1 VNVFSSGGGVQS
13 TACLVL
19 SAQGKIDYPIHVFA
33 NVGHQ
38 AESPQTIWYVRD
50 VLKPYAESNGIKW
63 VEVCKKDREG
73 MPVDLYE
80 KVMSSPR
87 SIPLPVRMA
96 DSGAPGTRACTIDW
110 KIQPVAK
117 YLKGFIPLE
126 IIQEHR
132 KLAKGWRAEARRKGL
147 KKPAEINREIY
158 PHSQKFYKDNFPIVL
173 GKGISTD
180 ESQRANPDPGIA
192 HYSAAYPLIE
202 LGLSR
207 MDCYSIARDAGLPEP
222 PKSACFFCPYTNKP
236 RWQDLRQN
244 QPDLFWK
251 AVEMEKILHKR
262 SAESLGRGGC
272 YFTSTGT
279 SRSMFL
285 DEVTS
290 PHLQVDLFHGFDD
303 DECESGHCW
312 T

>member
-1 VNVFSSGGGVQS
+1 MNIFSSGGGVQS

-19 SAQGKIDYPIHVFA
+19 SAQGKIDYPIHIFA
-33 NVGHQ
+33 NVGDK
-38 AESPQTIWYVRD
+38 AESPQTTWYVRD
-50 VLKPYAESNGIKW
+50 VLKPYAEANGIKW
-63 VEVCKKDREG
+63 VEVCKTNKDG
-73 MPVDLYE
+73 TPIDLYE
-80 KVMSSPR
+80 KVMSPSR
-87 SIPLPVRMA
+87 SVPIPVRMA
-96 DSGAPGTRACTIDW
+96 VSGAPGQRACTIDW

-117 YLKGFIPLE
+117 YLKRLIPKE
-126 IIQEHR
+126 I
-132 KLAKGWRAEARRKGL
+132 LLEARKI
-147 KKPAEINREIY
+147 KKEHSAEKL
-158 PHSQKFYKDNFPIVL
+158 QQFYKDSFPLIL

-180 ESQRANPDPGIA
+180 EAQRAKTETGFDY
-192 HYSAAYPLIE
+192 YSAAYPLIE

-207 MDCYSIARDAGLPEP
+207 MDCYSIAKEAGLPEP
-222 PKSACFFCPYTNKP
+222 PKSACYFCPYTKKD

-251 AVEMEKILHKR
+251 AVEMEKTLHKR
-262 SAESLGRGGC
+262 SVDLGHGGC

-279 SRSMFL
+279 SKSIFL

-290 PHLQVDLFHGFDD
+290 PHLQIDLFHGFDD